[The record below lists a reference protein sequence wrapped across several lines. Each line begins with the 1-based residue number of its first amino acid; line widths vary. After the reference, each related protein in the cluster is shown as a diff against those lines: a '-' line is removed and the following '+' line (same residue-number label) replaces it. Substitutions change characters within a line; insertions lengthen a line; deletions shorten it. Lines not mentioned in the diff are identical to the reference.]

1 MLQICGDGVWN
12 GYIAFSIFFFCSV
25 TVGFIRSQHKLG
37 SDSDRLSS
45 GFNPSVMDGFSSAID
60 GDLARLASL
69 REATLWQHG
78 FGFCRYLC
86 FSGLALG
93 FESGPYWL
101 FSVRPGRRSLPP
113 AQRRPT

>member
-1 MLQICGDGVWN
+1 MVFGT
-12 GYIAFSIFFFCSV
+12 ATSPFRFFFCSV

-86 FSGLALG
+86 FSGLTLG
-93 FESGPYWL
+93 FESGP
-101 FSVRPGRRSLPP
+101 
-113 AQRRPT
+113 